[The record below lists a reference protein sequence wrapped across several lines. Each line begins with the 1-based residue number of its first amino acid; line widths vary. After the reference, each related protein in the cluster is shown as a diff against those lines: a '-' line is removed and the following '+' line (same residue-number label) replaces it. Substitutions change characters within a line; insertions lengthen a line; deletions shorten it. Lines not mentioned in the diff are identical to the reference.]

1 MTPRNRN
8 ILIGLGALVGTILIA
23 RYLYRKNNTPDKLSL
38 EVTNIDDDNKSFDYL
53 VKNGDG
59 SLLTSG
65 SFNVRDL
72 DKVEVLGKN
81 RITISTDYTKSF
93 ANITGYSVNQKQFN
107 KKVKFKEQDGVQQL
121 GATLEAVTQGG
132 GNV

>member
-38 EVTNIDDDNKSFDYL
+38 DVTNIDDDNKSFDYL

-93 ANITGYSVNQKQFN
+93 ANITGYSVSQKQFN

>member
-38 EVTNIDDDNKSFDYL
+38 DVTNIDDDNKSFDYV
-53 VKNGDG
+53 VKNEDG
-59 SLLTSG
+59 SVLTSG

-93 ANITGYSVNQKQFN
+93 ANITGYSVNKKQFN